1 MTFAIVTLGCKANQY
16 EGQRMREALNARG
29 WREQPFGGPVGLS
42 IVNTCTVTH
51 QADVDNRKLIR
62 RALGQGRVI
71 VSGCQAVTDP
81 DAVRAID
88 PSIEVMTPAQ
98 VAEAFA
104 SPLPRVISA
113 FEGHARAFVKVQDG
127 CDHFCAYCIV
137 PHARGCPVSRPAND
151 IVDEINAL
159 VRSGYREAVLTGI
172 NIGLY
177 EGGLAAL
184 IGKILS
190 DTAIARVRVSSI
202 EPWTFESLLFDV
214 MESPRV
220 CRHLHLP
227 LQSGSA
233 RVLKAMGRPYTP
245 EYYGALIREL
255 KTRFPDLGLG
265 SDVMVGFPGEDES
278 DFEESRRF
286 ISGLPLAYLHVFAYS
301 RRPGTTA
308 SGLSGQVPSP
318 VKRRRALEL
327 KTLSQ
332 EKRATFEAS
341 QQGGR
346 HDILVTAAAGGV
358 CHGISGNYLAV
369 RVSGPGVRGELLPVR
384 VDGVQAAPFRGRI
397 HG

>member
-16 EGQRMREALNARG
+16 EGQRMREALSAQG
-29 WREQPFGGPVGLS
+29 WREQPFGSRVGLS
-42 IVNTCTVTH
+42 IINTCTVTH
-51 QADVDNRKLIR
+51 QADVENRKLIR
-62 RALGQGRVI
+62 KALGQGRVI

-81 DAVRAID
+81 DAIFAID

-104 SPLPRVISA
+104 SPLPRFISA
-113 FEGHARAFVKVQDG
+113 FAGHARAFVKVQDG

-137 PHARGCPVSRPAND
+137 PRARGCPVSRPAND
-151 IVDEINAL
+151 IVDEINTL

-184 IGKILS
+184 IGKILN
-190 DTAIARVRVSSI
+190 DTAIARVRISSI
-202 EPWTFESLLFDV
+202 EPWTFDPLLFEV
-214 MESPRV
+214 LESPRV

-227 LQSGSA
+227 LQSGNA
-233 RVLKAMGRPYTP
+233 KVLEAMGRPYTP
-245 EYYGALIREL
+245 QYYEALIREL

-265 SDVMVGFPGEDES
+265 SDVMVGFPGEDEA

-301 RRPGTTA
+301 RREGTKA
-308 SGLSGQVPSP
+308 SALSHQVPSP

-327 KTLSQ
+327 KRLSD
-332 EKRATFEAS
+332 EKRAAFEAS
-341 QQGGR
+341 QQGR
-346 HDILVTAAAGGV
+346 HHDILVTTAAGGV
-358 CHGISGNYLAV
+358 CHGISGNYLPV
-369 RVSGPGVRGELLPVR
+369 RVACPGVRGELLPVR
-384 VDGVQAAPFRGRI
+384 IDGVQAAPFRGRI